1 MSSQLPWGPG
11 RPYKTR
17 EEFTDAVET
26 LESLAGMDHR
36 EAYRTAGEKRIESI
50 PIVAKGLEQ
59 ARRYGEEM
67 VGKSVETPDLEI
79 RDPMEDL
86 ESKGL
91 TEVSRVML
99 LQDPKNRFKNPFLEA
114 LSHKRGR
121 KPYFLGEDGVF
132 KQDVIDYVVALWRN
146 GIRDVAS
153 ICKAVYHRFKHFN
166 YSKQRWEPLRL
177 RARTVLKWLYF
188 YGLIKP
194 GISLVQRV
202 FRRIPIKVGAERE
215 AEREKE
221 VYGKEK
227 GWLRFQRIAMDI
239 LGLSYEDSAVYWMQ
253 LNSVG

>member
-1 MSSQLPWGPG
+1 MVRGEFKVLSSSL
-11 RPYKTR
+11 R
-17 EEFTDAVET
+17 D
-26 LESLAGMDHR
+26 ESP
-36 EAYRTAGEKRIESI
+36 S
-50 PIVAKGLEQ
+50 
-59 ARRYGEEM
+59 
-67 VGKSVETPDLEI
+67 EI
-79 RDPMEDL
+79 SRKMFLRDPENW
-86 ESKGL
+86 
-91 TEVSRVML
+91 R
-99 LQDPKNRFKNPFLEA
+99 KNPFLEA

-153 ICKAVYHRFKHFN
+153 ICRAVYHRFKHFN
-166 YSKQRWEPLRL
+166 YARQRWEPLRL

-215 AEREKE
+215 AEREKG
-221 VYGKEK
+221 VYENSEG
-227 GWLRFQRIAMDI
+227 GFRRFLAVAVDV
-239 LGLSYEDSAVYWMQ
+239 LGLSYEDAAVYWMQ